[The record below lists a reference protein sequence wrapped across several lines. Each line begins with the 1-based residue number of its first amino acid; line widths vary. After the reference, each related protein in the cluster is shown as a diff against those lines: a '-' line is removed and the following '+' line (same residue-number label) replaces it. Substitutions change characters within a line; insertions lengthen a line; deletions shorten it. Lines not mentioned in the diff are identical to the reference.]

1 MIIGGKRE
9 RRLPPP
15 CPAASGGGAIA
26 NARSNIINPLI
37 ENGILFYSINYLNKT
52 RTLTRHLLSVTQKK
66 TSGYREASND

>member
-37 ENGILFYSINYLNKT
+37 ENSMQFHKLTTLIKT
-52 RTLTRHLLSVTQKK
+52 KSLTRHLF
-66 TSGYREASND
+66 

>member
-15 CPAASGGGAIA
+15 CPAASGDGAIA

-37 ENGILFYSINYLNKT
+37 ENSMQSYK
-52 RTLTRHLLSVTQKK
+52 LTNLMRPKV
-66 TSGYREASND
+66 